1 SQNTL
6 EVENLLRDLHTLKG
20 GARMVEIAPI
30 GDLAHELETL
40 YEGLSSGGMQADPL
54 MMSLLQSGHD
64 VLADMLD
71 AVRTDK
77 PLPDATLLIQN
88 IQNLAS

>member
-1 SQNTL
+1 MF
-6 EVENLLRDLHTLKG
+6 KG

-40 YEGLSSGGMQADPL
+40 YEGLSAGNLQPAPL
-54 MMSLLQSGHD
+54 TISLLQSGHD

-71 AVRTDK
+71 AVRNEK
-77 PLPDATLLIQN
+77 PLPDASLLIES
-88 IQNLAS
+88 IRRLASDEPVGEPVVA